1 MKEMSE
7 LLVQENADRRTPPSV
22 VLVVDDEPL
31 IRLVAAETL
40 RDEGFTV
47 YEAADAA
54 EALDVMAHHAE
65 VDLVFTDID
74 MPGMSGLELALEIR
88 RRRPD
93 VRCLLTSGRPR
104 PRGAPRGANFLPKP
118 YSLGGLGAEVR
129 RSAA

>member
-1 MKEMSE
+1 MAQARFTPQS
-7 LLVQENADRRTPPSV
+7 PPSV

-31 IRLVAAETL
+31 IRLVAAEAL

-104 PRGAPRGANFLPKP
+104 PRGEPRGSNFLPKP
-118 YSLGGLGAEVR
+118 YNLSSLSAEVR

>member
-1 MKEMSE
+1 MAQARLPLKP
-7 LLVQENADRRTPPSV
+7 PPSV

-31 IRLVAAETL
+31 VRLVAAETL

-65 VDLVFTDID
+65 VGLVFTDID
-74 MPGMSGLELALEIR
+74 MPGMSGMELAVEIR

-104 PRGAPRGANFLPKP
+104 PQGEPRDSNFLPKP
-118 YSLGGLGAEVR
+118 YSLDGLGDQVR

>member
-1 MKEMSE
+1 MEETSS
-7 LLVQENADRRTPPSV
+7 SV

-31 IRLVAAETL
+31 VRLVAAETL

-54 EALDVMAHHAE
+54 EALDVMNDHAE
-65 VDLVFTDID
+65 VGLVFTDID
-74 MPGMSGLELALEIR
+74 MPGMSGLELAVEIH

-104 PRGAPRGANFLPKP
+104 TQGEPHGSNFLAKP
-118 YSLGGLGAEVR
+118 YSLGCLGAEVR
-129 RSAA
+129 RRAA